1 MVKTYKKA
9 TIRIIAEST
18 ASSSRWKPS
27 CHVTFIK
34 NGRKTVKRLN
44 LNLEYDSPE
53 QAERAGMVFSKNGSM
68 PVNQLPSGAN
78 VLPNYHPNSGKRSG
92 TTASGFHQNS

>member
-1 MVKTYKKA
+1 MEKRYKK
-9 TIRIIAEST
+9 TIIRITAEPAGSL
-18 ASSSRWKPS
+18 RWKPS
-27 CHVTFIK
+27 CQVTFIK